1 MTKTPDAVSPD
12 IDDDSIAELENERQE
27 KEDKRDAVAM
37 NGNQYRELSA
47 QIAKLTTEIDRQR
60 ALRPA

>member
-12 IDDDSIAELENERQE
+12 IDEDSISELENERQE

-47 QIAKLTTEIDRQR
+47 QITKLTTEIDRQR
-60 ALRPA
+60 ALRPV